1 MHVTHTIHLKMALIV
16 DHVGLGC
23 IELGEYLLAK
33 GLNEEVVSNIIANR
47 IDGELFTSIFY
58 IRGGRDRIHLR
69 SILDEAKKV
78 IILNYF
84 NHCNLVSHSGW

>member
-1 MHVTHTIHLKMALIV
+1 MALIV

-23 IELGEYLLAK
+23 KELGEYLLAK

-47 IDGELFTSIFY
+47 IDGELFTSISEADLKDLAPAF
-58 IRGGRDRIHLR
+58 GDRIRLR
-69 SILDEAKKV
+69 SILDEAYKV

-84 NHCNLVSHSGW
+84 NHCNLISHSGW